1 MTGELFLFAILA
13 AISVICGIGM
23 VLQDNPV
30 RSALYLVGVLFSIAV
45 LFLELHASFV
55 AAIQVIVY
63 AGAIMVLFIFVIMLL
78 NLGAPDTGKNPLKSQ
93 NSMAVLAGIVLV
105 VAIASAIM
113 AIPQPSTPTML
124 PTAMTGAFEIGL
136 TMFSPTWLF
145 PFEAVSILLLI
156 AVVGAVVL
164 AKRRLN

>member
-1 MTGELFLFAILA
+1 MIGELVLFSILA
-13 AISVICGIGM
+13 AVSVICGISM
-23 VLQDNPV
+23 VLQENPV
-30 RSALYLVGVLFSIAV
+30 HCALCLVGVLFSVAV
-45 LFLELHASFV
+45 LFLLLHASFV

-78 NLGAPDTGKNPLKSQ
+78 NLGTPEPTKNALKPQ
-93 NSMAVLAGIVLV
+93 NWLAVIAGVLFII
-105 VAIASAIM
+105 AIASGIM
-113 AIPQPSTPTML
+113 AVPLTGTPTML
-124 PTAMTGAFEIGL
+124 PKAMTGAFEIGV

-164 AKRRLN
+164 AKRRLT